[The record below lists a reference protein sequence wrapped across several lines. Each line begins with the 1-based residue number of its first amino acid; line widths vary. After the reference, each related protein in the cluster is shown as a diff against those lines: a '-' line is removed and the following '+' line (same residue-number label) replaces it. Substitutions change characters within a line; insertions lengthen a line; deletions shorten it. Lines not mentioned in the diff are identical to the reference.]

1 MIPQIHFYD
10 QMLIDPTMMDY
21 NKLLL
26 GIIKVIFFREANSP
40 QYKDG
45 TEWNAYRKKNAR
57 LQTSHCERYKIRRSW
72 RIGSRNTFEE
82 IFANFQLQFFSK
94 ILKLI
99 AVKSF
104 VWPQQKGTFIADIM
118 DCRVWL
124 VSQHLKHNLYYYL
137 HDKELI

>member
-1 MIPQIHFYD
+1 MRIARKTPDFKLHIVKDIKSAAAEGSALEIHLRKFSQSFSYSFF
-10 QMLIDPTMMDY
+10 PT
-21 NKLLL
+21 
-26 GIIKVIFFREANSP
+26 
-40 QYKDG
+40 
-45 TEWNAYRKKNAR
+45 
-57 LQTSHCERYKIRRSW
+57 
-72 RIGSRNTFEE
+72 
-82 IFANFQLQFFSK
+82 K